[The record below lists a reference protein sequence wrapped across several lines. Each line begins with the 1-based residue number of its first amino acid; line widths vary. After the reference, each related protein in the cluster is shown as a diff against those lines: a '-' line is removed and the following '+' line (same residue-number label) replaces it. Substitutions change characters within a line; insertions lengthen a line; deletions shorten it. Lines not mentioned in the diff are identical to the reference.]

1 MAGAGYRRERMKY
14 QTMTPTVDAAGQQSI
29 AWADVVTLAAVV
41 TPSQR
46 EVIDDGG
53 VAVRTDVILESSW
66 HPSVAAKGRLVGVP
80 SGRIFYI
87 SSVTEPDGGRNRR
100 LRIVA
105 SEVAT

>member
-14 QTMTPTVDAAGQQSI
+14 QSMTPTVDAAGQQTLT
-29 AWADVVTLAAVV
+29 WTDVATVAAVV

-53 VAVRTDVILESSW
+53 VAVRTDVVLETSW
-66 HPSVAAKGRLVGVP
+66 HPSIQAKGRLVDIATNRV
-80 SGRIFYI
+80 YYV
-87 SSVTEPDGGRNRR
+87 SSVIDPDGARRRR
-100 LRIVA
+100 LRVVA

>member
-14 QTMTPTVDAAGQQSI
+14 QSMTPTVDAAGQQTLT
-29 AWADVVTLAAVV
+29 WTDVVTLAAVV

-53 VAVRTDVILESSW
+53 VAVRTDVVLEASW
-66 HPSVAAKGRLVGVP
+66 HPSIVAKGRLVEIP
-80 SGRIFYI
+80 SGKVFYI

>member
-1 MAGAGYRRERMKY
+1 MAGAGYRRERMNY

-29 AWADVVTLAAVV
+29 AWSDVVTLAAVV

-46 EVIDDGG
+46 EAIGDGG
-53 VAVRTDVILESSW
+53 VTVRTDLVLEASW
-66 HPSVAAKGRLVGVP
+66 HPQIQAKGRLVEVP

-105 SEVAT
+105 SQEVV